1 MALHLRFVAVVL
13 ALCVT
18 VFVCAPLQAQAA
30 PITYDFTSGPLS
42 GWFTYDSAL
51 AIDNFTNW
59 DFSDLYGTY
68 TPSGLVNTNDSTTL
82 AFGDATSVNPGFSL
96 IPSAL
101 LSLTSVSE
109 TAGTYSWSALYSDS
123 QFPNEPISA
132 DGSGGFSAR
141 SSPTPVPGPNTFWSF
156 AGGLLLFLS
165 YERRQR
171 RRAGMQVA

>member
-30 PITYDFTSGPLS
+30 AITYDFTSGPLS
-42 GWFTYDSAL
+42 GWFTYDSTL
-51 AIDNFTNW
+51 AIDNFTDY
-59 DFSDLYGTY
+59 DFSDTYGTY
-68 TPSGLVNTNDSTTL
+68 TPSALVNTNDSSTL
-82 AFGDATSVNPGFSL
+82 AFSDATSVNSGYSL

-109 TAGTYSWSALYSDS
+109 TAGTYSWDASYSDP

-132 DGSGGFSAR
+132 VGSGNFSAR
-141 SSPTPVPGPNTFWSF
+141 SSPTPVPAPNTFWSL
-156 AGGLLLFLS
+156 AGGLLLFLA

-171 RRAGMQVA
+171 RQGVIQVG